1 MIYFANCVSILSS
14 EISIFSLE
22 LQTKDA
28 YQKWYAKFLTTIMT
42 FAIVFLHRF
51 GPLLK
56 ALWINVDVGLDF
68 RQALEYREH
77 AFEVNGTYYRWAISN
92 NDPSTNYTETI
103 SSVYFLTSCVI
114 FFFPPLIITLWYN
127 VFGISDGDIFS
138 EEFSFTKMILEQ
150 HNIKINTKRGGNWTV
165 LLFPFIFV
173 IDFILWCLQIYVFTP
188 LSAMI
193 IGFRVALT
201 GDIDPELDVLF
212 FLPLSI
218 SAEYLPFALLLEHL
232 FEALPQLILSIFY
245 LCNNYPFLL
254 EFDTILGIPLPVSL
268 ISCIFSGGSLLM
280 GIYSGSKAWYR
291 VCTSNDD
298 NKD

>member
-1 MIYFANCVSILSS
+1 MIYVYLVFRNIYFLFRTSNERSLSKMVC
-14 EISIFSLE
+14 EI
-22 LQTKDA
+22 
-28 YQKWYAKFLTTIMT
+28 LTTMVT
-42 FAIVFLHRF
+42 FAIAFLQRF
-51 GPLLK
+51 GPLFK
-56 ALWINVDVGLDF
+56 GLWINVDVGLDF